1 MKLRFGL
8 LCLIAIVGLGCT
20 ARSITLPDS
29 ESSAAQ
35 LYSDKCSACHAL
47 PHPKRHSA
55 AEWPPVFKL
64 MERRMRERHVPA
76 FSAEQRSVLLGYLQ
90 DNAR

>member
-20 ARSITLPDS
+20 AGSITLPDA

-35 LYSDKCSACHAL
+35 LYSEKCSTCHAL
-47 PHPKRHSA
+47 PHPKRHTAS
-55 AEWPPVFKL
+55 EWPPVFEL
-64 MERRMRERHVPA
+64 MERRMSERYVTA